1 MASTQRGNH
10 RWTRAFSDAK
20 IAVRI
25 VTRKPFVSVTPRIA
39 PLSARTARPD
49 RPLFI
54 GTSILVL
61 VIIFAGFA
69 QTFYLKSWFG
79 TPPLSNL
86 LFLHGIVMSAWLM
99 LFMVQTALVEFGRTD
114 LHRRLGIAGVALA
127 ALVLIVGVVAALDAG
142 RRGFSP
148 APQVTPQM
156 FLAIPLVDMV
166 VFAIFVG
173 LALAKRRNSGTHKR
187 LMLLGTVSMLTPAVA
202 RLPVDALKQGGLPA
216 FFAITVAIVIVIVVI
231 DTVRHRRLHP
241 AFGWGAALL
250 IAAVPARIALAQ
262 SDAWVSIADRLIA
275 LAR

>member
-1 MASTQRGNH
+1 M
-10 RWTRAFSDAK
+10 SD
-20 IAVRI
+20 
-25 VTRKPFVSVTPRIA
+25 TSRIA

-69 QTFYLKSWFG
+69 QTFYLRSWFG

-86 LFLHGIVMSAWLM
+86 LFLHGLVMSAWLT
-99 LFMVQTALVEFGRTD
+99 LFLAQTALVELGRTD
-114 LHRRLGIAGVALA
+114 LHRRLGVAGAGLA
-127 ALVLIVGVVAALDAG
+127 TLVFFVGVVAALDAG

-148 APQVTPQM
+148 SPQVTPQM
-156 FLAIPLVDMV
+156 FLAIPLIDMFL
-166 VFAIFVG
+166 FAILVG

-202 RLPVDALKQGGLPA
+202 RLPIDALKQAGLPA
-216 FFAITVAIVIVIVVI
+216 FFAVTLACVILIVVI

-262 SDAWVSIADRLIA
+262 TDAWVSIADRLIA

>member
-1 MASTQRGNH
+1 M
-10 RWTRAFSDAK
+10 
-20 IAVRI
+20 
-25 VTRKPFVSVTPRIA
+25 SVTPRIA
-39 PLSARTARPD
+39 PFSARTARPD
-49 RPLFI
+49 RPLFV
-54 GTSILVL
+54 GSLILVL
-61 VIIFAGFA
+61 VLVFAGFA
-69 QTFYLKSWFG
+69 QTFYLKNWFG

-86 LFLHGIVMSAWLM
+86 LLLHGLVMSAWLT
-99 LFMVQTALVEFGRTD
+99 LFVVQTALVEFGRTD
-114 LHRRLGIAGVALA
+114 LHRRLGVAGAGLA

-148 APQVTPQM
+148 APEVTPQM

-202 RLPVDALKQGGLPA
+202 RLPLDALKQAGLPA
-216 FFAITVAIVIVIVVI
+216 FFGVTLAVVILIVVI
-231 DTVRHRRLHP
+231 DTMRHRRLHP

-262 SDAWVSIADRLIA
+262 TDAWVSIADRLIA

>member
-1 MASTQRGNH
+1 M
-10 RWTRAFSDAK
+10 SD
-20 IAVRI
+20 
-25 VTRKPFVSVTPRIA
+25 TSRIA

-69 QTFYLKSWFG
+69 QTFYLRSWFG

-86 LFLHGIVMSAWLM
+86 LFLHGLVMSAWLT
-99 LFMVQTALVEFGRTD
+99 LFLAQTALVELGRTD
-114 LHRRLGIAGVALA
+114 LHRRLGVAGAGLA
-127 ALVLIVGVVAALDAG
+127 TLVFFVGVVAALDAG

-148 APQVTPQM
+148 SPQVTPQM
-156 FLAIPLVDMV
+156 FLAIPLIDMFL
-166 VFAIFVG
+166 FAILVG
-173 LALAKRRNSGTHKR
+173 LALAKRRSSGTHKR
-187 LMLLGTVSMLTPAVA
+187 LMLLGTVGMLTPAVA
-202 RLPVDALKQGGLPA
+202 RLPVDALKQAGLPA
-216 FFAITVAIVIVIVVI
+216 FFGVTLAVVILIVVI

>member
-1 MASTQRGNH
+1 MHPFFGS
-10 RWTRAFSDAK
+10 
-20 IAVRI
+20 
-25 VTRKPFVSVTPRIA
+25 VTRKSFVSATPGIA

-49 RPLFI
+49 RPLFV
-54 GTSILVL
+54 GSLILVL

-86 LFLHGIVMSAWLM
+86 LFLHGVVMSAWLM
-99 LFMVQTALVEFGRTD
+99 LFMIQTALVEFGRTD
-114 LHRRLGIAGVALA
+114 LHRRLGIAGAGLA

-148 APQVTPQM
+148 APEVTPQM

-216 FFAITVAIVIVIVVI
+216 FFAITVAVVILIVVI

-262 SDAWVSIADRLIA
+262 TDAWVSIADRLIA

>member
-1 MASTQRGNH
+1 L
-10 RWTRAFSDAK
+10 
-20 IAVRI
+20 
-25 VTRKPFVSVTPRIA
+25 VSVTPRIA

-49 RPLFI
+49 RPLFV
-54 GTSILVL
+54 GSLILVL

-86 LFLHGIVMSAWLM
+86 LFLHGVVMSAWLM

-114 LHRRLGIAGVALA
+114 LHRRLGVVGVGLA
-127 ALVLIVGVVAALDAG
+127 ALVFFVGVVAALDAG

-156 FLAIPLVDMV
+156 FLAIPLVDML
-166 VFAIFVG
+166 VFAILVG

-202 RLPVDALKQGGLPA
+202 RLPIDALKQAGLPA
-216 FFAITVAIVIVIVVI
+216 FFAVTIAVVILIVVI
-231 DTVRHRRLHP
+231 DTLRHRRLHP

-262 SDAWVSIADRLIA
+262 TDAWVSIADRLIA

>member
-1 MASTQRGNH
+1 MSFT
-10 RWTRAFSDAK
+10 
-20 IAVRI
+20 
-25 VTRKPFVSVTPRIA
+25 PVSA
-39 PLSARTARPD
+39 PLAPRTARPD
-49 RPLFI
+49 RPLFVGSLI
-54 GTSILVL
+54 VVL

-86 LFLHGIVMSAWLM
+86 LFLHGVVMSAWLM
-99 LFMVQTALVEFGRTD
+99 LFMVQTALVELGRTD
-114 LHRRLGIAGVALA
+114 LHRRLGVVGVGLA
-127 ALVLIVGVVAALDAG
+127 VLVFFVGVVAALDAG

-148 APQVTPQM
+148 APEVTPQM
-156 FLAIPLVDMV
+156 FLAIPLVDML
-166 VFAIFVG
+166 VFAILVG

-202 RLPVDALKQGGLPA
+202 RLPIDALKQAGLPA
-216 FFAITVAIVIVIVVI
+216 FFAITVAVVILIVVI

-262 SDAWVSIADRLIA
+262 TEAWVSIADRLIA